1 MEITRTSLITGKQNT
16 LFIPGLTQAMLDAHA
31 AGALAQDAFECISAD
46 LREFI
51 MTGIT
56 PGEWD
61 AQFPE
66 EDYDE

>member
-1 MEITRTSLITGKQNT
+1 MEITRTSLLTGKQNT
-16 LFIPGLTQAMLDAHA
+16 LFIPGLTQSMLDAHA
-31 AGALAQDAFECISAD
+31 AGAMAQDAFEGISAD

-61 AQFPE
+61 AHFPE
-66 EDYDE
+66 EDCDE

>member
-1 MEITRTSLITGKQNT
+1 MEITRTSLITGKQAT
-16 LFIPGLTQAMLDAHA
+16 LFIEGLTQAMLDAHA
-31 AGALAQDAFECISAD
+31 AGALAQDAFSGIAPE

-61 AQFPE
+61 SQFPE
-66 EDYDE
+66 ED